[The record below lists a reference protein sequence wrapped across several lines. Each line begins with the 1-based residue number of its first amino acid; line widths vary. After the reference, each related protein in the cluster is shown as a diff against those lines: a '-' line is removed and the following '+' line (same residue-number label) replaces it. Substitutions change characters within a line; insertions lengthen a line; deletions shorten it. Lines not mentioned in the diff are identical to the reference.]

1 MLKQGMLNRPLRAI
15 AALFTATLPMLAG
28 AQAYP
33 SRPIQMI
40 VPLSAGSAVD
50 AIMRSVTQK
59 MSENLGQQIAI
70 ENIPG
75 ASGII
80 GAEKLKAATPDGYTI
95 GGFNDGTLAIL
106 PGLKSGLPYD
116 PIKDYAPVSVV
127 ASIDW
132 VLVVNPDVP
141 AKNLTEFLSMVKAK
155 PGQINFSSGGN
166 GSPQQIAM
174 ELFKAAANVDLTHV
188 PYRGATQAALD
199 VIGGQIPTMFTAV
212 AVVSQQVKSG
222 KLRALAVAGTKR
234 SPLLPDVP
242 TVAEAGLKGYEFST
256 WSPII
261 VPAGTPKAVIDRLN
275 ASVVKA
281 LSDAGLRER
290 LIAQGLVPMG
300 TSPEVVTQMT
310 REGIAKMQAI
320 GKRANIKID

>member
-1 MLKQGMLNRPLRAI
+1 MFKGALGKLG
-15 AALFTATLPMLAG
+15 AALLAALPLAAF

-33 SRPIQMI
+33 NRPIQMI

-59 MSENLGQQIAI
+59 MGENLGQSIAI
-70 ENIPG
+70 ENLPG

-95 GGFNDGTLAIL
+95 GGFNDGVLAIL
-106 PGLKSGLPYD
+106 PGLKQGLPYD
-116 PIKDYAPVSVV
+116 PLKDYAPVSLV
-127 ASIDW
+127 AGIDW
-132 VLVVNPDVP
+132 VLVVNPEVK
-141 AKNLTEFLSMVKAK
+141 AKNLAEFIAMAKAE
-155 PGQINFSSGGN
+155 PGKINFSSGGN

-188 PYRGATQAALD
+188 PYRGATQAAMD

-212 AVVSQQVKSG
+212 AVVTQQVKSG
-222 KLRALAVAGTKR
+222 KLRALAVAGAKR

-242 TVAEAGLKGYEFST
+242 TVHEAGVKDYEFST

-281 LSDAGLRER
+281 LADPGLKER
-290 LIAQGLVPMG
+290 LVAQGLVPMG
-300 TSPEVVTQMT
+300 TPPETVTQWI
-310 REGIAKMQAI
+310 RDGIAKDAAI

>member
-1 MLKQGMLNRPLRAI
+1 MFNQGVFKQFLGAGALLLAAGLPL
-15 AALFTATLPMLAG
+15 TAH

-33 SRPIQMI
+33 SHPIQMI

-80 GAEKLKAATPDGYTI
+80 GAQKLKAAAPDGYTI
-95 GGFNDGTLAIL
+95 GGFNDGVMSIL
-106 PGLKSGLPYD
+106 PGLKQGLPYD
-116 PIKDYAPVSVV
+116 PLKDFAPVSLV
-127 ASIDW
+127 AGIDW
-132 VLVVNPDVP
+132 VLVVNPSVP
-141 AKNLTEFLSMVKAK
+141 AKNLAEFIAMVKAK

-174 ELFKAAANVDLTHV
+174 ELFKVAADINLVHV
-188 PYRGATQAALD
+188 PYRGATPAAMD
-199 VIGGQIPTMFTAV
+199 VIGGQIPTMWTAV

-222 KLRALAVAGTKR
+222 KLRALAVAGAKR

-242 TVAEAGLKGYEFST
+242 TATEAGVKGYEFAT

-261 VPAGTPKAVIDRLN
+261 VPAGTPKPIIDRLN

-281 LSDAGLRER
+281 LADQGLRDR
-290 LIAQGLVPMG
+290 LISQGLVPMG
-300 TSPEVVTQMT
+300 TPPETVTQWT
-310 REGIAKMQAI
+310 REGIAKDAAI

>member
-1 MLKQGMLNRPLRAI
+1 VLRRLLPA
-15 AALFTATLPMLAG
+15 AALLVPLLVA
-28 AQAYP
+28 AQTYP
-33 SRPIQMI
+33 ARSIQMI

-59 MSENLGQQIAI
+59 MSENLGQQIVI

-80 GAEKLKAATPDGYTI
+80 GAEKLKNATADGYVI
-95 GGFNDGTLAIL
+95 GGFNDGTVAIL
-106 PGLKSGLPYD
+106 PGLKQGLPYD
-116 PIKDYAPVSVV
+116 PLKDFAPVSLV
-127 ASIDW
+127 AGIDW
-132 VLVVNPDVP
+132 VLVVNPAVS
-141 AKNLTEFLSMVKAK
+141 AKNLNEFLAMVRAK

-188 PYRGATQAALD
+188 PYRGATPAAMD

-212 AVVSQQVKSG
+212 AVVVQQIKSG
-222 KLRALAVAGTKR
+222 KLRALAVAGAKR
-234 SPLLPDVP
+234 SLLLPDVP
-242 TVAEAGLKGYEFST
+242 TVAEAGVKDYEFST

-261 VPAGTPKAVIDRLN
+261 VPAATPKAVVDRLN

-281 LSDAGLRER
+281 LGDAGLRER

-300 TSPEVVTQMT
+300 TPPEVVTQWT
-310 REGIAKMQAI
+310 RDGIAKMVALS
-320 GKRANIKID
+320 KRTGIKIE

>member
-1 MLKQGMLNRPLRAI
+1 MFKQAI
-15 AALFTATLPMLAG
+15 ITAALALAAGLPAAAH

-40 VPLSAGSAVD
+40 VPLQAGSAVD

-59 MSENLGQQIAI
+59 MAENLGQSIAI

-75 ASGII
+75 AAGII

-106 PGLKSGLPYD
+106 PGLKQVPYD
-116 PIKDYAPVSVV
+116 PIKDYAPVSLV
-127 ASIDW
+127 AGIDW
-132 VLVVNPDVP
+132 VLVVNPNVA
-141 AKNLTEFLSMVKAK
+141 AKNLNEFIAMAKAE
-155 PGQINFSSGGN
+155 PGKINFSSGGN

-174 ELFKAAANVDLTHV
+174 ELFKSAANVDLTHV
-188 PYRGATQAALD
+188 PYRGATQAAVD

-212 AVVSQQVKSG
+212 AVVTQQVKTG

-242 TVAEAGLKGYEFST
+242 TVSEAGVKDYEFST

-261 VPAGTPKAVIDRLN
+261 VPAGTPKPVIDRLN
-275 ASVVKA
+275 AAVVKSLA
-281 LSDAGLRER
+281 DPSLRAR
-290 LIAQGLVPMG
+290 LVEQGLVPMG
-300 TSPEVVTQMT
+300 TPPEVVTQWT
-310 REGIAKMQAI
+310 KDGIAKIIAI
-320 GKRANIKID
+320 GKKANIKID

>member
-1 MLKQGMLNRPLRAI
+1 M
-15 AALFTATLPMLAG
+15 AA

-33 SRPIQMI
+33 SRSIQMI

-59 MSENLGQQIAI
+59 MSENLGQQIVI

-80 GAEKLKAATPDGYTI
+80 GAEKLKNAAADGYTI
-95 GGFNDGTLAIL
+95 GGFNDGTVAIL
-106 PGLKSGLPYD
+106 PGLKQGLPFD
-116 PIKDYAPVSVV
+116 PLKDFAPVSLV
-127 ASIDW
+127 AGIDW
-132 VLVVNPDVP
+132 VLVVNPSVP
-141 AKNLTEFLSMVKAK
+141 AKNLNEFLAMVRAK

-188 PYRGATQAALD
+188 PYRGATPAAMD

-212 AVVSQQVKSG
+212 AVVVQQIKSG
-222 KLRALAVAGTKR
+222 KLRALAVAGAKR
-234 SPLLPDVP
+234 SLLLPDVP
-242 TVAEAGLKGYEFST
+242 TVAESGVKDYEFST

-261 VPAGTPKAVIDRLN
+261 VPAGTPKAVVDRLN

-300 TSPEVVTQMT
+300 TPPEVVTQWT
-310 REGIAKMQAI
+310 RDGIAKMVALS
-320 GKRANIKID
+320 KRTGIKIE